1 MFTENFLACGDQ
13 WEADQGWPQLTW
25 YRLVGQLRFSHNK
38 TSPGDITVMS
48 NPFAKAGG
56 GGGGGGPPAIPSR
69 GTKSGEGESE
79 EVVERTLIVKGECLV
94 YRIPPQVLQQINVMK
109 RMLQPVS
116 EPSNYNY
123 LQWNTLSTSVLTRV
137 TPISHHKSTS
147 RSTTPTHILHTD
159 PVSLMTAH
167 WHWWC

>member
-1 MFTENFLACGDQ
+1 
-13 WEADQGWPQLTW
+13 
-25 YRLVGQLRFSHNK
+25 
-38 TSPGDITVMS
+38 MS
-48 NPFAKAGG
+48 NPFAKAG

-94 YRIPPQVLQQINVMK
+94 YRIPPQVMQQINVMK

-123 LQWNTLSTSVLTRV
+123 LQ
-137 TPISHHKSTS
+137 
-147 RSTTPTHILHTD
+147 
-159 PVSLMTAH
+159 
-167 WHWWC
+167 